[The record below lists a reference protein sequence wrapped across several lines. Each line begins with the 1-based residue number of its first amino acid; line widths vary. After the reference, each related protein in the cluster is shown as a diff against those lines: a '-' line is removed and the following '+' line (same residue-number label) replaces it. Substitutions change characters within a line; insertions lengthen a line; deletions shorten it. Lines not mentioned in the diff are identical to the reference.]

1 MSFGCHGE
9 IVQTDFV
16 QAQMNL
22 LASAACP
29 MNWQPFPCAGIAA
42 TSAAPCGFFTVLS
55 WWLYTER

>member
-1 MSFGCHGE
+1 MTFGCHGE

-29 MNWQPFPCAGIAA
+29 MNWQPFPAPVSPVCLPLYAA
-42 TSAAPCGFFTVLS
+42 SLQCSRDGHTTKC
-55 WWLYTER
+55 